1 MDILEMLAS
10 GRCSE
15 TVLRANSV
23 RFTIILVIHLIINHW
38 SSVMFKE
45 KRYVLVCTNERE
57 SDHPKGS
64 CANCGSVKIRERMKS
79 LLEEKNLKSRA
90 RILATSCMDVCE
102 NGAVICVMPDNVWY
116 GGVRLEDAEEI
127 VEKHLENGEP
137 VERLLIP
144 EEMSGLSLFG

>member
-1 MDILEMLAS
+1 
-10 GRCSE
+10 
-15 TVLRANSV
+15 
-23 RFTIILVIHLIINHW
+23 
-38 SSVMFKE
+38 MFRK

-57 SDHPKGS
+57 ADHPKGS
-64 CANCGSVKIRERMKS
+64 CANCGSAEIRERMKS
-79 LLEEKNLKSRA
+79 LLEEKNLKGRA